1 MHSQEGEER
10 DLESTPIPFEIVS
23 GRLLQSNPSFSSTP
37 GTAIEDEKSIDFDV
51 INDRVLNARPSKPSS
66 TPGSILLALSDSFD
80 EHSNMGAGPR
90 GGLMKGGGRPPMLP
104 SPSKQVSTS
113 TTRPTRHGRIPCPM
127 IRENAM
133 SGRGLNASLL
143 NTPMYPQA
151 CLHSRPRY
159 VDLRP

>member
-37 GTAIEDEKSIDFDV
+37 GTAFEDEKSIDFDV

-90 GGLMKGGGRPPMLP
+90 GGLMKGGETSHVAVTIQTGFNIHHKANKARPYPMSNDKGERDEWTRAQRELAEHAHVP
-104 SPSKQVSTS
+104 SSLFTLKTKVR
-113 TTRPTRHGRIPCPM
+113 RP
-127 IRENAM
+127 
-133 SGRGLNASLL
+133 
-143 NTPMYPQA
+143 
-151 CLHSRPRY
+151 
-159 VDLRP
+159 